1 MFKFKSIPFLKILLP
16 YLVGIIAFFYFGL
29 FQKLHLVF
37 LSALALWVLAFVF
50 QKFYKP
56 KQYFKKGIYIL
67 LTNLLLFL
75 LAFESCYLYNAKN
88 NSNHYSRHISY
99 QPQLFI
105 ATITDIP
112 VTSEKFIKI
121 PIQINCIREN
131 NQWHY
136 AEGNSIV
143 YLRNDSAVKFNVGNT
158 LLLNTTFNH
167 VNEPQNPNE
176 FDYKTFLENRNIFH
190 VVYATTSNAH
200 VFSKPNTHFSLT
212 NIGVQIKSHLISIL
226 RNSNLSQEAFSI
238 CSALL
243 VGYDDEIDSEVMQS
257 FSHSG
262 TLHILS
268 VSGMHTG
275 VLYGILIFIF
285 SLFDKHDKYKK
296 MKFVFVLLFLCLFVL
311 VTGLSPSVLRAALML
326 VLILFGKTFY
336 KQGNA
341 YNTLLFSAFLL
352 LLINPYLIKDVGFL
366 LSYCAV
372 GGIMYLYPILAK
384 VYIFENKIMQWLWT
398 SVLISIAATVF
409 TLPVSLYFFHQF
421 PIWFVFSNLLII
433 PISMFLMLGT
443 ALFLVFYKIIIL
455 NQFLVF
461 VINGTT
467 SIMLW
472 LAQLTDNPR
481 YGFIDF
487 ITFTKTDVLFLSL
500 VITVSL
506 VIIASKQYKHVLAL
520 CFTIIIWLSV
530 SIYDTVEQKEEKEFV
545 VFHVKQKSI
554 FALRIGQTVYT
565 KFSDINSKEFQRYI
579 KPYLLSISNL
589 KLVET
594 KANVL
599 KVDDKSIVNNKLNSS
614 FSQTVNSE
622 YILISDNAP
631 LELTTN
637 YKTKPLVI
645 ADCSNSYKFVKQLKK
660 QCAMLE
666 IPFYWVKEN
675 GAIQITL

>member
-1 MFKFKSIPFLKILLP
+1 MLNLKSIPFLKILLP
-16 YLVGIIAFFYFGL
+16 YLIGIISFFYCGL
-29 FQKLHLVF
+29 FQNLQVVF
-37 LSALALWVLAFVF
+37 LSTLTVWLIAFAFQRLYKSKPQTTKVF
-50 QKFYKP
+50 
-56 KQYFKKGIYIL
+56 YIIC
-67 LTNLLLFL
+67 TNALLFL
-75 LAFESCYLYNAKN
+75 LAFESCYLYHAKN
-88 NSNHYSRHISY
+88 NINHYSHYTSH
-99 QPQLFI
+99 QSQSVM

-112 VTSEKFIKI
+112 VATEKFIKI
-121 PIQINCIREN
+121 PIQINCIEVN
-131 NQWHY
+131 NEWHY
-136 AEGNSIV
+136 AEGNTII
-143 YLRNDSAVKFNVGNT
+143 YLKNDSSSQLNLGNN
-158 LLLNTTFNH
+158 LLMQIAFSQ
-167 VNEPQNPNE
+167 VNEPKNPNE
-176 FDYKTFLENRNIFH
+176 FDYKTFLENKNIFH
-190 VVYATTSNAH
+190 VVYAKSNDIT
-200 VFSKPNTHFSLT
+200 VFSNNNTDFSVMRFGT
-212 NIGVQIKSHLISIL
+212 QIKAYLVSVL
-226 RNSNLSQEAFSI
+226 RNSSLSQDAFSI

-296 MKFVFVLLFLCLFVL
+296 TKFVFVLFFLCLFV
-311 VTGLSPSVLRAALML
+311 VITGLSPSVLRAALML
-326 VLILFGKTFY
+326 GLILFGKTFY
-336 KQGNA
+336 KQGNT
-341 YNTLLFSAFLL
+341 YNTLLFSAFIL

-384 VYIFENKIMQWLWT
+384 LYVFENKIAQWLWT
-398 SVLISIAATVF
+398 SVLISIAATIF

-433 PISMFLMLGT
+433 PISMFLMLGA
-443 ALFLVFYKIIIL
+443 ALFLVFYKVVIL
-455 NQFLVF
+455 NQMLVYI
-461 VINGTT
+461 INVTT

-500 VITVSL
+500 VIALSL
-506 VIIASKQYKHVLAL
+506 VIIAGKQYKHVVAL
-520 CFTIIIWLSV
+520 CLTIILWLSV
-530 SIYDTVEQKEEKEFV
+530 SIFDTVEQKGEKEFI
-545 VFHVKQKSI
+545 VFHVKQKSV

-565 KFSDINSKEFQRYI
+565 KFNDINPKEFQRHV

-589 KLVET
+589 KVVET
-594 KANVL
+594 NANVL
-599 KVDDKSIVNNKLNSS
+599 KVDDKSIVNNNQKNTISK
-614 FSQTVNSE
+614 TVNAE
-622 YILISDNAP
+622 YILISNNTP
-631 LELTTN
+631 LEFTTN

-660 QCAMLE
+660 QCALLE
-666 IPFYWVKEN
+666 IPFYWVKED